1 MDFEEK
7 YNEYAP
13 KAKLKKLK
21 DSIEIASK
29 ILKGKT
35 TYKGRRILF
44 ILIDEVRRIER

>member
-7 YNEYAP
+7 YAEYAS
-13 KAKLKKLK
+13 KVKLKKLK

-35 TYKGRRILF
+35 TYKSKI
-44 ILIDEVRRIER
+44 